1 MSLGSLTAR
10 VNTDRLMPWLGG
22 VAALLMLAL
31 MAWLGANIFWT
42 LSAPESIRPS
52 APIETD
58 LQRTLPALTER
69 HLFGVYL
76 VASPVSAP
84 SNIRLNG
91 VIAAQRPGHRAY
103 AMLVVEGKPAQLV
116 REGEEIAPGIT
127 LQRVMARQV
136 EILRGGQT
144 QTLALPESA
153 KPLIEANKGV
163 PEISPP
169 AVESSKAPVIM
180 PPAVEPSKAA
190 VSTPPLPSRRKF
202 RRNSDDDT

>member
-1 MSLGSLTAR
+1 MNVSTLTAR

-22 VAALLMLAL
+22 LAALFMLAL
-31 MAWLGANIFWT
+31 LAWIGAGIFWT

-76 VASPVSAP
+76 VATPTSAP

-103 AMLVVEGKPAQLV
+103 ALLVIEGKPAQLV

-136 EILRGGQT
+136 EIQRGGQT
-144 QTLALPESA
+144 QILSLPESA
-153 KPLIEANKGV
+153 KPLVEANKAI
-163 PEISPP
+163 PESSPP
-169 AVESSKAPVIM
+169 VIESSKAI
-180 PPAVEPSKAA
+180 
-190 VSTPPLPSRRKF
+190 VSTPPLPARRKI
-202 RRNSDDDT
+202 RRNSEDDT

>member
-1 MSLGSLTAR
+1 MNVSTLTAR

-22 VAALLMLAL
+22 LAALSMLAL
-31 MAWLGANIFWT
+31 LAWLAANIFWT

-69 HLFGVYL
+69 HLFGAYL
-76 VASPVSAP
+76 AATPTSAP

-91 VIAAQRPGHRAY
+91 VIAAQQTGHRAF
-103 AMLVVEGKPAQLV
+103 ALLVIEGKPPQLV

-136 EILRGGQT
+136 EILRGGQIEI
-144 QTLALPESA
+144 LALPESA
-153 KPLIEANKGV
+153 KPPVEGNKAV
-163 PEISPP
+163 TPISPP
-169 AVESSKAPVIM
+169 AVE
-180 PPAVEPSKAA
+180 PSRPLA
-190 VSTPPLPSRRKF
+190 STPPLPARRKS